1 MEKFLKRYEITK
13 LPQEEIDSKI
23 IPISSKETQLGI
35 KTLPTNKSPDP
46 DGFTSEFHQIKNC
59 HQSFS
64 NPPPI
69 PRKKQAEKILPNAF
83 DKASTTD
90 PYLL

>member
-35 KTLPTNKSPDP
+35 KTLPTK
-46 DGFTSEFHQIKNC
+46 
-59 HQSFS
+59 
-64 NPPPI
+64 
-69 PRKKQAEKILPNAF
+69 KILRR
-83 DKASTTD
+83 ASAI
-90 PYLL
+90 